1 MSISPVSIDHVVIA
15 SSDLDRTDA
24 FYEVVFGVAIE
35 RSYPG
40 LHQYRLG
47 TQMLNVHGP
56 GLAEKA
62 GPELLARPPVAP
74 GGSDLCFV
82 WDGPIEDAIAH
93 LAGCGVA
100 VHIGPVPR
108 EGAQG
113 KGTSIY
119 FRDPDGSLL
128 EFISYAGDRG
138 A

>member
-1 MSISPVSIDHVVIA
+1 MTLSSISIDHVVIA

-24 FYEVVFGVAIE
+24 FYAAVFGVAIE

-62 GPELLARPPVAP
+62 GPELLARLPVAP
-74 GGSDLCFV
+74 GSSDLCFV
-82 WDGPIEDAIAH
+82 WNGPIEGAIAH
-93 LAGCGVA
+93 LADCGIA

-108 EGAQG
+108 DGAQG
-113 KGTSIY
+113 QGTSVY

-128 EFISYAGDRG
+128 EFISYAGHNG